1 MLLTKA
7 ESRHKDIQRVLH
19 LLIRY
24 TEKIEMY
31 FFCFFVDSN
40 DIDDIELRVKRKR
53 GERLF
58 SSINLQTQLSYSLE
72 TSFTHNPN
80 SGHLLLALN
89 LITAFVNKWSS
100 YSADCEAVGTLF
112 KALKKINMCEI
123 KIRIIC

>member
-1 MLLTKA
+1 MLLRKA

-24 TEKIEMY
+24 TEKIKMY
-31 FFCFFVDSN
+31 FFFFFASLWTPMMLM
-40 DIDDIELRVKRKR
+40 ILSCMLKEKR

-80 SGHLLLALN
+80 SDHLLLALN

-100 YSADCEAVGTLF
+100 YSADCETVHGDTV
-112 KALKKINMCEI
+112 
-123 KIRIIC
+123 